1 MFNEKQL
8 KAANSSVKEVLLDI
22 AVPKLLSN
30 YGSIINTRGRSVLI
44 VPCDITY
51 PCIVNAATVKVGRQ
65 GHLKHIFLF

>member
-8 KAANSSVKEVLLDI
+8 KAVNSSVKEVLLDI

-30 YGSIINTRGRSVLI
+30 YGSIINTRGRWVLI

-51 PCIVNAATVKVGRQ
+51 PCIVSPPQLKLDVKD
-65 GHLKHIFLF
+65 I